1 MTYWLKPISILGS
14 FAVFLTNNFMVSHK
28 TGRNPT
34 AHFCVYTDMRYIVV
48 FAQQEIGYAVG
59 FDNAADAVDF
69 LFWGYEEYE
78 LLPYGMF
85 DVLTGEV
92 LPYEHRGERV
102 AEVDE
107 TVISRTAQD
116 YLKSAIRHTT

>member
-1 MTYWLKPISILGS
+1 
-14 FAVFLTNNFMVSHK
+14 MV
-28 TGRNPT
+28 
-34 AHFCVYTDMRYIVV
+34 HFCVYTDMRYIVV

-102 AEVDE
+102 SEVDE

-116 YLKSAIRHTT
+116 YLRSAIRGTI

>member
-1 MTYWLKPISILGS
+1 
-14 FAVFLTNNFMVSHK
+14 
-28 TGRNPT
+28 
-34 AHFCVYTDMRYIVV
+34 MRYIVV

-107 TVISRTAQD
+107 IVISRTAQD
-116 YLKSAIRHTT
+116 YLRSAIRRTT

>member
-1 MTYWLKPISILGS
+1 
-14 FAVFLTNNFMVSHK
+14 
-28 TGRNPT
+28 
-34 AHFCVYTDMRYIVV
+34 MRYIVV

-59 FDNAADAVDF
+59 FDNSADAVDF

-102 AEVDE
+102 SKVDE
-107 TVISRTAQD
+107 AVISRTAQD
-116 YLKSAIRHTT
+116 YLKSAIRHRTS